1 MSAGGRFDLVVVGGG
16 LVGASLVCALAG
28 QGLRMALV
36 EAQPLKVADLPGY
49 DDRGIALAAGSQRI
63 FAGMGLWPA
72 LAGAATPI
80 RRIHVSD
87 RGRFGFVRLDAADEG
102 VPALGYV
109 ALARELGAA
118 LLGRLGGLA
127 EVTLFS
133 PARVADF
140 AADGA
145 GARLTLATEGGARQ
159 TLEARLVVAADG
171 TRSALRD
178 RLGIAT
184 TERDYGQSAVI
195 ANVSPQLAH
204 EGVAYERFTDTGP
217 LALLPM
223 SEGRCALVWTV
234 PADRVEAV
242 MALDD
247 AGFLAGL
254 QARFGQRLGRLERVG
269 RRSAYPLR
277 LVRAKDA
284 LGPRLAL
291 IGNAAHTLHP
301 IAGQGFNLGLRD
313 VAALAEV
320 LVEARRAGEDPGAP
334 EVLARYARWRRADQR
349 RVVAFTD
356 GLNRLFASPL
366 PPLAC
371 ARDLG
376 MLALDLLPPAKRGFG
391 RLAMGRAG
399 RLPRLAR
406 GLPLG
411 EVCA

>member
-1 MSAGGRFDLVVVGGG
+1 MSERFDLVVVGGG

-36 EAQPLKVADLPGY
+36 EAQPLKVSDLPGY

-72 LAGAATPI
+72 LADAATPI

-102 VPALGYV
+102 VPALGQV
-109 ALARELGAA
+109 ALARDLGAV
-118 LLGRLGGLA
+118 LLERLADLD
-127 EVTLFS
+127 EVTLFA

-140 AADGA
+140 GVDGE
-145 GARLTLATEGGARQ
+145 GARLTLDTGGGTQ
-159 TLEARLVVAADG
+159 TIEARLVVAADG

-178 RLGIAT
+178 QLGIAT
-184 TERDYGQSAVI
+184 TEWDYGQSAVI
-195 ANVSPQLAH
+195 ANVTPQLPH

-217 LALLPM
+217 VALLPM
-223 SEGRCALVWTV
+223 SQGRCALVWTV

-247 AGFLAGL
+247 AAFLDGL
-254 QARFGQRLGRLERVG
+254 QVRFGQRLGRLERVG

-277 LVRAKDA
+277 LVRAKAA
-284 LGPRLAL
+284 LGQRLAL

-320 LVEARRAGEDPGAP
+320 LAEARRAGEDPGAP
-334 EVLARYARWRRADQR
+334 EVLARYARWRQADQR

-356 GLNRLFASPL
+356 GLNRLFANPL
-366 PPLAC
+366 PPVAC

-376 MLALDLLPPAKRGFG
+376 MLALDLLPVAKRGFG